1 MGITHEASTRPPPP
15 SGQSSQ
21 WVSSWMCWLVR
32 RLHSLEA
39 LGTEVVQGIIW
50 WVLPTEILA
59 YHYLHPH
66 GILMTCF
73 ALNLIK
79 PFFLLPVSCSTHS
92 FCPSVYLCIS
102 LFWLSAHLHE
112 FKDKQNVLLAGGW
125 RQGTGLKWVIPM
137 LSPPLILARTSDEL
151 LTAPLLHPPN
161 NSSNDYRASSI
172 TQIDQGARTYIVLES

>member
-1 MGITHEASTRPPPP
+1 MGITHEASTHPPPP

-39 LGTEVVQGIIW
+39 PGTEVVQGIIW

-73 ALNLIK
+73 ALDLIK

-92 FCPSVYLCIS
+92 FCPSFFLCIS

-112 FKDKQNVLLAGGW
+112 FKDKQTKCFTGW
-125 RQGTGLKWVIPM
+125 RVEAGYWPQMSYPHVKPSSY
-137 LSPPLILARTSDEL
+137 LSKDIRWASHCTSF
-151 LTAPLLHPPN
+151 TP
-161 NSSNDYRASSI
+161 
-172 TQIDQGARTYIVLES
+172 TKQQQ